1 MNDILNKKIEDLEM
15 SIRVTG
21 SLNMHGIKTVGDITK
36 MTESSLKRLPN
47 IGRLS
52 VNEIKHTLK
61 DLGLE
66 LGMHSKPQKEPPEK
80 TLINDLKLSSNGW
93 TIDAEIMLQALK
105 RKVSISEIPT
115 CFLGQPGGRKS
126 FVGYKAIIEFVIFII
141 KQRVFGI
148 K

>member
-36 MTESSLKRLPN
+36 MTESSLRRLPN

-66 LGMHSKPQKEPPEK
+66 LGMHSTPQEEPPEK
-80 TLINDLKLSSNGW
+80 TLVSDLNMDLILKAADTFKKSSKKIMAKKTYTWEEIN
-93 TIDAEIMLQALK
+93 EY
-105 RKVSISEIPT
+105 
-115 CFLGQPGGRKS
+115 LGEHEKIVKIYRDQMWNYFHR
-126 FVGYKAIIEFVIFII
+126 
-141 KQRVFGI
+141 
-148 K
+148 

>member
-36 MTESSLKRLPN
+36 MTESSLRRLPN
-47 IGRLS
+47 IGILS

-66 LGMHSKPQKEPPEK
+66 LGMHSKPQEEPPEK
-80 TLINDLKLSSNGW
+80 TLVSDLNMDLILKAADTFKKSSKKIMAKKTYTWEEIN
-93 TIDAEIMLQALK
+93 EY
-105 RKVSISEIPT
+105 
-115 CFLGQPGGRKS
+115 LGEHEKIVKIYRDQMWNYFHR
-126 FVGYKAIIEFVIFII
+126 
-141 KQRVFGI
+141 
-148 K
+148 

>member
-66 LGMHSKPQKEPPEK
+66 LGMHSKPQEEPPEK
-80 TLINDLKLSSNGW
+80 TLVSDLNMDLILKAADTFKKSSKKIMAKKTYTWEEIN
-93 TIDAEIMLQALK
+93 EY
-105 RKVSISEIPT
+105 
-115 CFLGQPGGRKS
+115 LGEHEKIVKIYRDQMWNYFHR
-126 FVGYKAIIEFVIFII
+126 
-141 KQRVFGI
+141 
-148 K
+148 

>member
-1 MNDILNKKIEDLEM
+1 MNDILNKKIEDLKM

-36 MTESSLKRLPN
+36 MTESSLRRLPN

-66 LGMHSKPQKEPPEK
+66 LGMHSKPQEEPPEK
-80 TLINDLKLSSNGW
+80 TLVSDLNMDLILKAADTFKKSSKKIMAKKTYTWEEIN
-93 TIDAEIMLQALK
+93 EY
-105 RKVSISEIPT
+105 
-115 CFLGQPGGRKS
+115 LGEHEKIVKIYRDQMWNYFHR
-126 FVGYKAIIEFVIFII
+126 
-141 KQRVFGI
+141 
-148 K
+148 